1 MYNLGEIASAL
12 QKANEATEGAL
23 FTLLQPSQYS
33 GAPLVGYARAKDK
46 DAISKLL
53 ADPKVRTYLPAN
65 LKLAWSNKAQKPEVT
80 GGAKDI
86 FTLVALRT
94 DIDTETGAQKPRM
107 NGDNITTASSD
118 FDNMRGNTV
127 HMNMNSDGAR
137 AWAAV
142 TRANVGNRGHRA

>member
-1 MYNLGEIASAL
+1 M
-12 QKANEATEGAL
+12 
-23 FTLLQPSQYS
+23 
-33 GAPLVGYARAKDK
+33 
-46 DAISKLL
+46 
-53 ADPKVRTYLPAN
+53 RTYLPAN

-142 TRANVGNRGHRA
+142 TRANVGKPWPSCLTTSFTPIPPSTPS